1 MLHGQF
7 RPGIASR
14 FLGEI
19 PPQLLKAVN
28 SRRTRALEAV
38 SKNVA
43 SGCQPGEAGA
53 QEPKRGQINFVLSN
67 AGLSVPEFNF
77 VNFIQVYSL
86 LGLP

>member
-43 SGCQPGEAGA
+43 SGCQPREAGA
-53 QEPKRGQINFVLSN
+53 QELGQINFVLSN

>member
-1 MLHGQF
+1 MAGAGICQTDGGVKHHRHAVS
-7 RPGIASR
+7 RPALWTR
-14 FLGEI
+14 LG
-19 PPQLLKAVN
+19 K
-28 SRRTRALEAV
+28 AV

-53 QEPKRGQINFVLSN
+53 QEAKRGQINFVLSN